1 VSRIRITVPPPDDR
15 DYDVV
20 IEPGA
25 LSRLGELAAEAAPAH
40 RYAIIADASVA
51 DLYGSRVRA
60 AFERAEQRVD
70 LFTFEAGGANKTV
83 ATWASLTDALLDAG
97 FGRDS
102 AVVGLGG
109 GVAGDVAGFTA
120 ATYMRG
126 VPVVQVPTSLLAMV
140 DASIGGK
147 TGVDSPHGKNLI
159 GAFHHPRL
167 VVMDPEVLATLP
179 DQELRCGLAEAVKH
193 GAIAD
198 AAYFEWIE
206 EHADALLERE
216 PEAMTA
222 LVRRS
227 AEIKASFVA
236 RDPLEAGPRKALNFG
251 HTIGHAIEGA
261 TAYGVPH
268 GYAVAIGMVAE
279 ARAGEDAG
287 ITTPGTAERIRAVL
301 RRLGLPD
308 APPAGLEPGRLASLM
323 QRDKK
328 ARAASPRFALLESI
342 GNLARTPTGGWTHP
356 LGDAA
361 VRAALATQGG

>member
-1 VSRIRITVPPPDDR
+1 MSRIRITVPPPDDR

-40 RYAIIADASVA
+40 RYAVVADAAVA
-51 DLYGSRVRA
+51 DLYGARVRA
-60 AFERAEQRVD
+60 AFERAGHRVD
-70 LFTFEAGGANKTV
+70 LFTFEAGEASKTV
-83 ATWASLTDALLDAG
+83 ATWVSLTDALLAAG
-97 FGRDS
+97 LGRDS

-109 GVAGDVAGFTA
+109 GVTGDVAGFTA
-120 ATYMRG
+120 STYMRG

-147 TGVDSPHGKNLI
+147 TGVDTAHGKNLI

-167 VVMDPEVLATLP
+167 VVVDPEVLATLP

-206 EHADALLERE
+206 ENADALLARD
-216 PEAMTA
+216 PGAMAA

-236 RDPLEAGPRKALNFG
+236 LDPLEAGPRKALNFG

-261 TAYGVPH
+261 TEYGVPH
-268 GYAVAIGMVAE
+268 GYAVAIGMVVE
-279 ARAGEDAG
+279 ARAGEDVGVTA
-287 ITTPGTAERIRAVL
+287 PGTAARLRAVL

-308 APPAGLEPGRLASLM
+308 APPTGLEPDRIAALM

-328 ARAASPRFALLESI
+328 ARAARPHFALLESI
-342 GNLARTPTGGWTHP
+342 GSVARTPDGGWTHP
-356 LGDAA
+356 LEDAA
-361 VRAALATQGG
+361 VGSALALQRV